1 MNFYEI
7 ETSILRIFPNINL
20 HEVVKI
26 ENEEVGQILM
36 KYGAKGTDL
45 KDFQCTFIYFE
56 NILTSICIYTH
67 QSRSNQRTIISFFN
81 DLFIFHHNELNQPA
95 FSSCSLLKS
104 SPGCQKS

>member
-1 MNFYEI
+1 MYIFQKMNFYEI

-20 HEVVKI
+20 HEVVEI

-45 KDFQCTFIYFE
+45 KDFQCTFIY
-56 NILTSICIYTH
+56 LS
-67 QSRSNQRTIISFFN
+67 
-81 DLFIFHHNELNQPA
+81 IFHHNELNQPA

>member
-1 MNFYEI
+1 MYIFQKMNFYEI

-45 KDFQCTFIYFE
+45 KDFEWTKFFRCLVHKLYSRWLFE
-56 NILTSICIYTH
+56 AES
-67 QSRSNQRTIISFFN
+67 
-81 DLFIFHHNELNQPA
+81 
-95 FSSCSLLKS
+95 
-104 SPGCQKS
+104 